1 MSLDMTEKEIKVRA
15 PQFEK
20 DIVEAAA
27 KVDKRSLSSFLM
39 YYGLK
44 RAYELGIIDKAEEEE

>member
-1 MSLDMTEKEIKVRA
+1 MTEKEIKVRA